1 MPGISLWIGIRQI
14 DQLYSWFDHLK
25 ESFSEGVQI
34 KTFSLPEEI
43 SCLPAKNVIETPDNA
58 ICGEVD
64 CISYMYF

>member
-1 MPGISLWIGIRQI
+1 MV
-14 DQLYSWFDHLK
+14 WFDHLK

-43 SCLPAKNVIETPDNA
+43 SYLPAKNVIETPDNA

-64 CISYMYF
+64 CISYF